1 MNIYYFL
8 GAALGGILFYIDS
21 KYSKKRKLNWGAI
34 PFFAVLFGAWVTISP
49 EPDEY
54 IKYFFYAASV
64 GAAFAASRIIVG
76 ITSSA
81 YIRYQRLQNEGSS
94 KFTALLKTL
103 VGTALAICLGVGFF
117 IDIRIFFVAFVL
129 VFVFNFIENTP
140 QKRFLKFQKN
150 LATSKIRSIAMGL
163 VEVEGKITSGTE
175 VKSQLGNRSCYGS
188 FYYEY
193 SISKDKEGKK
203 SYTLQDSKTQLHDF
217 TITDDTGSVKVICE
231 PDYFV
236 HIGLIPHQDFESG
249 NRRYKEYLLESGKSY
264 LLIGSADSE
273 NGKMVIT
280 RKAPHMLLGVS
291 PSDYVTRWN
300 KSAPMRRNIG
310 VTAMIAAILIALI
323 LMTPVSYRD
332 GYLTL
337 YFNQISFSDSE

>member
-8 GAALGGILFYIDS
+8 GAALGGILFYLDR
-21 KYSKKRKLNWGAI
+21 KYSKKRKLSWGI
-34 PFFAVLFGAWVTISP
+34 ILFTAVLFGAWETISP
-49 EPDEY
+49 QPGEY
-54 IKYFFYAASV
+54 EYYFFYAVAV
-64 GAAFAASRIIVG
+64 GMAFAASRILVG
-76 ITSSA
+76 ITESA
-81 YIRYQRLQNEGSS
+81 YDSYQRLQKEGSS

-103 VGTALAICLGVGFF
+103 VGTALAGCLTMGFF
-117 IDIRIFFVAFVL
+117 IDIRLFFVAFVL
-129 VFVFNFIENTP
+129 LFVLSIIQNTP
-140 QKRFLKFQKN
+140 EKRFLKFQKN

-163 VEVEGKITSGTE
+163 VEVEGKITSGKE
-175 VKSQLGNRSCYGS
+175 VKSKLGNRSCYGA

-193 SISKDKEGKK
+193 SISTDKEGKK
-203 SYTLQDSKTQLHDF
+203 SYTLRDSSAQLHNF
-217 TITDDTGSVKVICE
+217 TLTDDTGSVNVVCD

-236 HIGLIPHQDFESG
+236 HTGLSPHMDYESG
-249 NRRYKEYLLESGKSY
+249 NRRYKEYLLEGGTSY

-273 NGKMVIT
+273 NGKVVIT

-291 PSDYVTRWN
+291 PSDYVTSWN

-337 YFNQISFSDSE
+337 HFNQISLSDSE